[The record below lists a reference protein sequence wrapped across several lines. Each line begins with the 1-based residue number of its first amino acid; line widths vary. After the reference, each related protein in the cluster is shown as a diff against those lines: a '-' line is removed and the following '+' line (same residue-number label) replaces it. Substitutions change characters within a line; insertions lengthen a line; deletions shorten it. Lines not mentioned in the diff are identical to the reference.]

1 MNLYMEIFVS
11 ICNLL
16 IPLVLIM
23 LGIICQKHYPK
34 NISNFSGYR
43 TERSMKNKEAWV
55 YSQKL
60 FGKISLIEGF
70 ITLFLSVI
78 LMIMLVLIGHAQ
90 ITDTTPLLLLIQF
103 SSFIPMYIII
113 ETMLKRKFPDN

>member
-1 MNLYMEIFVS
+1 
-11 ICNLL
+11 
-16 IPLVLIM
+16 
-23 LGIICQKHYPK
+23 
-34 NISNFSGYR
+34 
-43 TERSMKNKEAWV
+43 MKNKETWV

-60 FGKISLIEGF
+60 FGKLSLIEGF
-70 ITLFLSVI
+70 VTLFLSAI
-78 LMIMLVLIGHAQ
+78 LMIVLVLIGHAQ